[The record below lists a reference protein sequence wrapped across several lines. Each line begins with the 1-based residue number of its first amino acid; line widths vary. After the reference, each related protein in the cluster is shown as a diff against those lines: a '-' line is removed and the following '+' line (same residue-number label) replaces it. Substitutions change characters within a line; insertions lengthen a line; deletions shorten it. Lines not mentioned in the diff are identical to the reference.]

1 MMADKKA
8 IERILFNSK
17 QLNFKKSLLTSNE
30 ELKSIVDRINK
41 HKGKY
46 YYEDVIDVVFKL
58 NDKLAKE
65 WEKNGTYFKSK
76 AEMFECWIGEEYDK
90 MLKVRKKE

>member
-8 IERILFNSK
+8 IEETLFNSK
-17 QLNFKKSLLTSNE
+17 QLNFKKSMLTSNE
-30 ELKSIVDRINK
+30 ELKSVVNRINE

-46 YYEDVIDVVFKL
+46 YYADVIDAVFKL

-76 AEMFECWIGEEYDK
+76 AEMFEYWISEEYDK
-90 MLKVRKKE
+90 VLKARKKE